1 MKAQQKVL
9 FDTNILMD
17 SLTNRQPFADATNL
31 LVNMAENGEIQ
42 GVLCATTITTLYYL
56 IKKYVDKATAD
67 EKIGVMLK
75 IFDIAP
81 VDKNILQN
89 AQRMQAKD
97 FEDAVIIASAEQ
109 YQRKGVD
116 ASITRNI
123 KDFKSAN
130 VPVYTPAEAVIWLK
144 NLGN

>member
-42 GVLCATTITTLYYL
+42 GVLCATTINTLYYL

-75 IFDIAP
+75 IFDIVP

-89 AQRMQAKD
+89 TQRMKAKD
-97 FEDAVIIASAEQ
+97 FEDAVIMASTEQ

-116 ASITRNI
+116 AIITRNI
-123 KDFKSAN
+123 IGLTQK
-130 VPVYTPAEAVIWLK
+130 LK
-144 NLGN
+144 FCERIKNIVA